1 MVSEMDRVLIHLF
14 VICLLCVAINLFMSF
29 VFVCLILIASTF
41 FFSGLVIMGQD
52 YSYTQPSSSD
62 ELDLTYLLESEAQ
75 IYKDEAESSLYI
87 AESFQYTPSPEAD
100 DGIPTTCYCGSE
112 PEIATSHTHK
122 DPGRRYYTCP
132 NVDDGECHIWK
143 WWDVAVTEEMTEVKR
158 QMRLLKD
165 QAFQCDQ
172 NVVKL
177 QKTVCEVQKTV
188 CEQKKSVWE
197 VKKPYMRIMVSVLTV
212 LLGFAVMYMSGISS
226 KK

>member
-1 MVSEMDRVLIHLF
+1 
-14 VICLLCVAINLFMSF
+14 
-29 VFVCLILIASTF
+29 
-41 FFSGLVIMGQD
+41 MGQD
-52 YSYTQPSSSD
+52 YSYMQPSSSD
-62 ELDLTYLLESEAQ
+62 EPDLTYLLESEAQ

-112 PEIATSHTHK
+112 PEITTSQTHK

-177 QKTVCEVQKTV
+177 QKTVCELQKTV

-212 LLGFAVMYMSGISS
+212 LLGFAVMYMSGKYVYSALVVVKAILYNVVTV
-226 KK
+226 